1 MSPYIF
7 IRVGVRPRSAW
18 VTLMQPGRCKAT
30 RQCNKFGPK
39 VEIWAMES
47 NVVGDAV
54 CMGRFIMFFDLLPA
68 SVLHGASVFI
78 CEDIS
83 VVGGCSGVHLSL
95 RWQPAETWTPWDV
108 ERVNQMLV
116 SQKTSVC
123 SLPPWRTAAERHQTK
138 TQCSG
143 YRPWFIQMWT
153 SKHIDAY
160 LYAYQ

>member
-30 RQCNKFGPK
+30 RQCHKFGPK

-47 NVVGDAV
+47 NVVDDAV
-54 CMGRFIMFFDLLPA
+54 CMGRFIMFRDLLP
-68 SVLHGASVFI
+68 SSMLHGASVFI

-83 VVGGCSGVHLSL
+83 VVGGCCGVCLSL
-95 RWQPAETWTPWDV
+95 RCQPAETWTPWEV
-108 ERVNQMLV
+108 ERLNQMLV

-123 SLPPWRTAAERHQTK
+123 SLPLRQQQLNDAKLRHIALVIVHDSFKCECRSILMHT
-138 TQCSG
+138 
-143 YRPWFIQMWT
+143 W
-153 SKHIDAY
+153 
-160 LYAYQ
+160 